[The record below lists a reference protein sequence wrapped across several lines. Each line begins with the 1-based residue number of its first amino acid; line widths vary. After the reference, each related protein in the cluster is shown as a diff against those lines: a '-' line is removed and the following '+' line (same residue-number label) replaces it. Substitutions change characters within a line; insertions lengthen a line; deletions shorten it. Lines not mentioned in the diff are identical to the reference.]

1 MKYRASDVLN
11 SEMMGYV
18 RRGRPYRREVDP
30 FVADQRRQ
38 ERLERARREFPGLP
52 DWEALSRLQDLDDDK
67 SS

>member
-1 MKYRASDVLN
+1 MPVRASEVLN

-18 RRGRPYRREVDP
+18 RRGRPYRRQADP
-30 FVADQRRQ
+30 YVASQRQQ

-52 DWEALSRLQDLDDDK
+52 DWEALSRLQDLDDDR